1 LLEITDDIHW
11 VRDWRRYSGASAAG
25 AVGVD
30 GAAEAARGAAAGGL
44 KRGEG
49 LEAGGSPVHSK
60 SLTATYFP
68 GALRNPENRART
80 VSPEAAAAAV
90 RAGLRRG
97 ENQ

>member
-1 LLEITDDIHW
+1 MLEITDDIHW
-11 VRDWRRYSGASAAG
+11 VRDWRRYAGASAA
-25 AVGVD
+25 AAAAVD
-30 GAAEAARGAAAGGL
+30 GAADLARGASAGVPQ
-44 KRGEG
+44 RGEG

-90 RAGLRRG
+90 RAGLHRG
-97 ENQ
+97 ETS